1 MHLIFQ
7 RSDSFIAHCRGEEW
21 VDFGDDLEEELTLT
35 LTLTLSHQIV
45 NVKTVV
51 VHHFW
56 PIGLAR
62 NLIEIFTFIPQA
74 TPCSI
79 RLLAIHIHSI
89 SLRFYTLQTTTT
101 IKSSIPLTMHFI
113 FQRQR

>member
-1 MHLIFQ
+1 MNIQ
-7 RSDSFIAHCRGEEW
+7 KCYNEEW

-35 LTLTLSHQIV
+35 LTLNLSHQIV

-62 NLIEIFTFIPQA
+62 NLTEIFTFIHQA

-89 SLRFYTLQTTTT
+89 SLRFYTLQKTTT
-101 IKSSIPLTMHFI
+101 IKSSIPLTIHFI